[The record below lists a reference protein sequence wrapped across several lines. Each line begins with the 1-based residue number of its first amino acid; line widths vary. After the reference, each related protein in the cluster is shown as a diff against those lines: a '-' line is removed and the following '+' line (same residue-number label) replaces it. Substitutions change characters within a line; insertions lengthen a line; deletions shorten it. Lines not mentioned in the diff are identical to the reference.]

1 MKVVIRREAERD
13 LADIL
18 EWIEK
23 DNPPAARKLV
33 ARIRDRIGLLEL
45 NALARMGRAG
55 VVPGTLELIE
65 YPYIVVY
72 RVREDLE
79 EIEILAIV
87 HGARDRNL
95 KDE

>member
-18 EWIEK
+18 KWIEK

-72 RVREDLE
+72 RFVRTS
-79 EIEILAIV
+79 
-87 HGARDRNL
+87 RKL
-95 KDE
+95 KSSRSCMAHETAT